1 MKRTSS
7 LLLLGLSGGLPCR
20 ASDALPGVTG
30 PVDDPAC
37 AYACTGSLS
46 SFALECSVEDHDAH
60 GGHSHGAS
68 TYTSPGCRANN
79 TPYLTTLAWCLHTK
93 CAPYD
98 VLASRLE
105 TIWEQEATTDPS
117 VLPKWSYTEALL
129 NVVDSPTRQLAMGD
143 TINATLLAPESW
155 DVSFN
160 TAVVMAHSTMMVNAL
175 GCVFPFSSLL
185 GGDMSLNPFL
195 D

>member
-7 LLLLGLSGGLPCR
+7 LLLLGLSFGLPCR
-20 ASDALPGVTG
+20 ASDGLPGVAG

-46 SFALECSVEDHDAH
+46 SFALECSVEDHGGH

-68 TYTSPGCRANN
+68 VYTSPECRANN

-98 VLASRLE
+98 VLTSRLE

-129 NVVDSPTRQLAMGD
+129 NVANPPTRQLVMGE
-143 TINATLLAPESW
+143 TINTTLVAPASW

-175 GCVFPFSSLL
+175 GCVFPLSTAPGWWYAVSPFS
-185 GGDMSLNPFL
+185 
-195 D
+195 